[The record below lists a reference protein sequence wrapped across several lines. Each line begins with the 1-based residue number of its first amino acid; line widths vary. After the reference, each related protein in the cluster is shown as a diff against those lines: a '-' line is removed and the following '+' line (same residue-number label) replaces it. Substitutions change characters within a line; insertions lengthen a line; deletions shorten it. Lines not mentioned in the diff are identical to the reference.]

1 MHQIATRILTEPCI
15 PTLTKSGPDLF
26 AYCPT
31 MDLVA
36 TVSQPGVRGKAA
48 VDVWRLNGQNV
59 FGANF
64 DHDSESEDE
73 GEDEDGEQRPGTRAR
88 DDEVLKRRKVR
99 GLCWRRDGEFSSL

>member
-1 MHQIATRILTEPCI
+1 
-15 PTLTKSGPDLF
+15 
-26 AYCPT
+26 

-73 GEDEDGEQRPGTRAR
+73 NEADDDGDGDERAN
-88 DDEVLKRRKVR
+88 DDEVLRRRKVR
-99 GLCWRRDGEFSSL
+99 GLCWRRDGKSFFGLSHEFLSPSGH